1 MMKRKSLKARI
12 LRLLLAVMVVL
23 VSAGTWIGDD
33 TFNVWETITKAFD
46 ATDTVTTMAKAVDNT
61 VDDAVETGE
70 KAANVSDTIESLDDL
85 KNIENFKNKRV
96 LEHIFKGNIN
106 GRGKATGYHYEGYE
120 DSPGKVIP
128 GTCSEPDDLGVYKAK
143 VEVDGIVK
151 SGNKGYSTFFPKD
164 MSPQEIVDSI
174 NEAYNERIDLGG
186 DLFEGE
192 ASNGLI
198 IQMYLEDEKITTAY
212 PIFQE

>member
-1 MMKRKSLKARI
+1 MKRKSLKARI
-12 LRLLLAVMVVL
+12 LRWLLALIVL
-23 VSAGTWIGDD
+23 IVGTGTWIGDD
-33 TFNVWETITKAFD
+33 TFHVWETMIKAFD
-46 ATDTVTTMAKAVDNT
+46 ATDTVTTMAKAVDDT
-61 VDDAVETGE
+61 GDDAVEIE
-70 KAANVSDTIESLDDL
+70 EQAASVTIESLDDL

-106 GRGKATGYHYEGYE
+106 GKGKATGYHYEGYE
-120 DSPGKVIP
+120 DSLGKVIP

-174 NEAYNERIDLGG
+174 NEAYDDRIDLGG

-198 IQMYLEDEKITTAY
+198 IQMYLDDEKITTAY
-212 PIFQE
+212 PIFQG

>member
-1 MMKRKSLKARI
+1 MKRKSLKARI
-12 LRLLLAVMVVL
+12 LRWLLALIVL
-23 VSAGTWIGDD
+23 IVGTGTWIGDD
-33 TFNVWETITKAFD
+33 TFHVWETMIKAFD
-46 ATDTVTTMAKAVDNT
+46 ATDTVTTMAKAVDDT
-61 VDDAVETGE
+61 EDDAVEIE
-70 KAANVSDTIESLDDL
+70 EQAASVTIESLDDL

-106 GRGKATGYHYEGYE
+106 GKGKATGYHYEGYE
-120 DSPGKVIP
+120 DSLGKVIP

-174 NEAYNERIDLGG
+174 NEAYDDRIDLGG

-198 IQMYLEDEKITTAY
+198 IQMYLDDEKITTAY
-212 PIFQE
+212 PIFQG

>member
-12 LRLLLAVMVVL
+12 LRLLLAIMVLIVGT
-23 VSAGTWIGDD
+23 GTWIGDD
-33 TFNVWETITKAFD
+33 TFHVWETMIKAFD
-46 ATDTVTTMAKAVDNT
+46 ATDAVTTMAKAVDDT
-61 VDDAVETGE
+61 GDDAAETE
-70 KAANVSDTIESLDDL
+70 EQTASVTIESLDDL

-106 GRGKATGYHYEGYE
+106 GKGKATGYHYEGYE
-120 DSPGKVIP
+120 DSLGKVIP

-174 NEAYNERIDLGG
+174 NEAYDDRIDLGG

-198 IQMYLEDEKITTAY
+198 IQMYLDDEKITTAY
-212 PIFQE
+212 PIFQG